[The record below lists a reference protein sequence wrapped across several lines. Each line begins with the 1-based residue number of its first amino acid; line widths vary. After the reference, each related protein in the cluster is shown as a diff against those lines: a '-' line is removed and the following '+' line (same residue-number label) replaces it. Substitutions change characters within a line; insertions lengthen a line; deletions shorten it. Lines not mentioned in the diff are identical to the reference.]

1 MQFNPVFQAVL
12 STLYIESTLVLTS
25 LSLARISIP
34 KPSACPRDRFP
45 KKKIIPYTSNIQAED
60 NKILNTFVPSFFAT
74 KHVQFT
80 QYKSINSRTIYLH
93 SYSFLWLAL
102 YPVYLGHFSHYSAS
116 TNQNTGII
124 HEQFFI
130 KGISWFTSFF
140 YSAGCHF
147 IMRITGYTY
156 RISGQMIKIN
166 SFPIYIYKLLPMIF

>member
-1 MQFNPVFQAVL
+1 MLFWNSLTKMITSRTYEMQFNPVFLAVL
-12 STLYIESTLVLTS
+12 STLYNESTLVLTS

-60 NKILNTFVPSFFAT
+60 NKILSTFVPSFFAT

-80 QYKSINSRTIYLH
+80 QHKSINSRTIYLH

-124 HEQFFI
+124 HERFLHQRYIMIYFF
-130 KGISWFTSFF
+130 F
-140 YSAGCHF
+140 
-147 IMRITGYTY
+147 
-156 RISGQMIKIN
+156 
-166 SFPIYIYKLLPMIF
+166 L